1 MLPVSYFNFIIRNWR
16 FLAFGVVLNLFSSAG
31 QTYFISVFGGEF
43 RRDFSLRD
51 GEFGFIYMVATIAS
65 AASLIWLGRFIDRI
79 DLRVYAALVCV
90 GIIASV
96 LFTSIIETAFMLGI
110 AFYFLRLMGQ
120 GLMNHIAI
128 TSMGRYFTDR
138 RGTAISAISLGNTI
152 GIAVYPVI
160 GVGLIAW
167 LGWSG
172 SWLLLGGV
180 YAVVLVPLVLWL
192 LKGHKSRH
200 ENYLIRRH
208 ELSSRRGPSSG
219 DYTVRSMV
227 RELRFYLIVPAALA
241 PSFLLTGIIFH
252 QVRIVEAKE
261 WSMAVFA
268 SGFTGLAIAAFLT
281 SLVLGPLIDKWRAI
295 NFLPF
300 ILAPLAVALV
310 VLNVFQAEIFSFVF
324 LIFMGCSWGATF
336 AVSGAIW
343 PELYGTTHL
352 GAIKSVTKALN
363 VFASALSPWVFGLL
377 FDAKFGIL
385 EISYLSIGIIFVTG
399 LLVKFSQYTH
409 GRQEPLK
416 RAT

>member
-1 MLPVSYFNFIIRNWR
+1 VTYFNFIIRNWR
-16 FLAFGVVLNLFSSAG
+16 FLTFGVVLNLFSSAG

-43 RRDFSLRD
+43 RRDFSLSD
-51 GEFGFIYMVATIAS
+51 GEFGFIYMVATVTS
-65 AASLIWLGRFIDRI
+65 AVSLIWLGRFIDRI
-79 DLRVYAALVCV
+79 DLRVYAALVCF
-90 GIIASV
+90 GITAAV

-110 AFYFLRLMGQ
+110 AFYVLRLIGQ

-138 RGTAISAISLGNTI
+138 RGTAISIISLGNTI
-152 GIAVYPVI
+152 GIAVFPVI

-172 SWLLLGGV
+172 SWALLGGI
-180 YAVVLVPLVLWL
+180 YAIVLVPLVLWL
-192 LKGHKSRH
+192 LKGHKTRH
-200 ENYLIRRH
+200 ENYLIRQR
-208 ELSSRRGPSSG
+208 ELSSRRGPSFG
-219 DYTVRSMV
+219 DHTVRSMLHD
-227 RELRFYLIVPAALA
+227 LRFYLILPATLA

-261 WSMAVFA
+261 WSMPIFA
-268 SGFTGLAIAAFLT
+268 SGYTGLAIATFLT
-281 SLVLGPLIDKWRAI
+281 SLVLGHLIDRWRAI

-300 ILAPLAVALV
+300 ILAPLALALV
-310 VLNVFQAEIFSFVF
+310 VLNTFQAEIFSFVF
-324 LIFMGCSWGATF
+324 LIFMGCSWGAAF

-363 VFASALSPWVFGLL
+363 VFSSALSPWVFGLL

-385 EISYLSIGIIFVTG
+385 EISYLSIGIIFATG
-399 LLVKFSQYTH
+399 LLAKFSHYSPRH
-409 GRQEPLK
+409 
-416 RAT
+416 